1 MEFNPFHD
9 NPPEKGRCRSPEL
22 HGPNSYPPSMHMLDE
37 PKSLYIRTTLVYSED
52 DTEKEE
58 VM

>member
-1 MEFNPFHD
+1 
-9 NPPEKGRCRSPEL
+9 
-22 HGPNSYPPSMHMLDE
+22 MHMLDE

-52 DTEKEE
+52 ATEKEE